1 MPNIWTFTSRHFSV
15 KQVELLREMAELR
28 VETQAVQ
35 DNQTIF
41 PCQKLGFQ
49 GYDMRGRATQTARNL
64 RSCPSY
70 WITALETREVREDVV
85 QFSCQ
90 EVMRSFFFFF
100 KLRPLLM
107 GILQGPKAV

>member
-41 PCQKLGFQ
+41 PCQKLGCQ

-64 RSCPSY
+64 RSCPS
-70 WITALETREVREDVV
+70 TSAVTGSQHLRLE
-85 QFSCQ
+85 
-90 EVMRSFFFFF
+90 
-100 KLRPLLM
+100 KLEKMSYSSHAR
-107 GILQGPKAV
+107 KS